1 MTLAAAIASVGS
13 QVEVKQNLVPDIEA
27 ACFVRLHRLNVSRVM
42 VLSGRDDA
50 DRQSCSAL

>member
-1 MTLAAAIASVGS
+1 MILPAAIASVGS

-27 ACFVRLHRLNVSRVM
+27 ACFVRLHRLNVSRVL

-50 DRQSCSAL
+50 DR